1 MTVLPSVGLSQS
13 KMEVTMETDKQSY
26 IIGEIVYIFGL
37 LIDSSNEP
45 VKNAMISIQVVNP
58 TEKIIHIE
66 LIYSDSNGE
75 FQDSFMLTPS
85 LDFGI
90 YNIYITASKAGYE
103 DTILTKE
110 FSIIESELSDFSIS
124 IEPKTQKF
132 NPGDTLIF
140 TVNIQTIGNFSSV
153 VSLIASES
161 PEHFTVI
168 FSPNVVTPPNTSTM
182 RIITLDNT
190 PEGSYNIQISGNG
203 DAITHNDI
211 VTISNVPA
219 SGCLIATATY
229 GSEVASEVQFLR
241 EYRDDI
247 VMKTFSGRE
256 FMKVFNMWYYS
267 FSPKVA
273 DFERRY
279 EPIRIVAQYALYPLL
294 GILQITMKFHYL
306 IDFNHEIATITAGF
320 VTSSLIGI
328 VYLSPLY
335 YLSCLCVCKRYR
347 FPSVNVLRAII
358 LLVLLGLIEI
368 AIGVLYQIP
377 TLVRLG
383 TSQFVISS
391 LAWGVSIMKLYEVI
405 SNYPLRLRALILKK
419 QKTFYSRMS
428 NSKL

>member
-1 MTVLPSVGLSQS
+1 MSQS
-13 KMEVTMETDKQSY
+13 RMEVTVETDKQSY
-26 IIGEIVYIFGL
+26 IIGEIVSLFGL
-37 LIDSSNEP
+37 LTDFSNEP
-45 VKNAMISIQVVNP
+45 VKSAMVSVQVVDP

-66 LIYSDSNGE
+66 LIYSDSDGE
-75 FQDSFMLTPS
+75 FLDSFILTPS

-90 YNIYITASKAGYE
+90 YNIYITASKTGYE
-103 DTILTKE
+103 DVISTKE
-110 FSIIESELSDFSIS
+110 FSIIESELSDFSLS
-124 IEPKTQKF
+124 IEPRTQNF

-140 TVNIQTIGNFSSV
+140 SVNIQNIGNFSTV

-161 PEHFTVI
+161 SEHFTVT
-168 FSPNVVTPPNTSTM
+168 FSPNMVTPPNTSTM
-182 RIITLDNT
+182 KIITSDNT
-190 PEGSYNIQISGNG
+190 PQGSYNIQITGNG
-203 DAITHNDI
+203 DAITQNDI
-211 VTISNVPA
+211 VTISTVTT

-241 EYRDDI
+241 EYRDEII
-247 VMKTFSGRE
+247 VKTFSGRE

-294 GILQITMKFHYL
+294 GILQIAMKFHYL

-335 YLSCLCVCKRYR
+335 YVSCLCVWKRYR
-347 FPSVNVLRAII
+347 LLPVNILGAII
-358 LLVLLGLIEI
+358 LLILLGFIEI
-368 AIGVLYQIP
+368 VIGVLFHIP
-377 TLVRLG
+377 TLVRWG

-391 LAWGVSIMKLYEVI
+391 LALGVSIIKLYEVI
-405 SNYPLRLRALILKK
+405 SNYPLRLRALK
-419 QKTFYSRMS
+419 F
-428 NSKL
+428 